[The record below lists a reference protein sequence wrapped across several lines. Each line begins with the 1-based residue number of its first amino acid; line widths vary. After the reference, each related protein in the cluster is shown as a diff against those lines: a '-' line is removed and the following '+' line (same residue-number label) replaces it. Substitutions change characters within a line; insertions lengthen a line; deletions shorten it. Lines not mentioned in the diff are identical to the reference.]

1 MSGRSVLLAGIA
13 VVAPAIAGAALPSP
27 AATAQF
33 QPPEGPVMI
42 SRTVVRSLIDGK
54 EVRATRRYLVWFERE
69 GDGWRID
76 GELREV
82 TVDVP
87 PLLEPFAELERN
99 RVEPGFF
106 PIRLD
111 SAGRMKT
118 RLGPPIGDASIARGV
133 ALGEMMIAG
142 ALTSTNARNQATT
155 MLTQVV
161 MAGNG
166 GTAWP
171 VDMFNPARPDTLETR
186 DIALPDGSRGSI
198 KVAIQSRVAAG
209 ERVPSRVERTVE
221 TELSGSTRRSHEIW
235 VIEPI
240 KP

>member
-1 MSGRSVLLAGIA
+1 
-13 VVAPAIAGAALPSP
+13 
-27 AATAQF
+27 
-33 QPPEGPVMI
+33 MI

-76 GELREV
+76 GELRDV
-82 TVDVP
+82 TVEVP
-87 PLLEPFAELERN
+87 PVLEPFAELERN

-106 PIRLD
+106 PIQLD

-118 RLGPPIGDASIARGV
+118 RLGPPIGDSSRAQAV

-142 ALTSTNARNQATT
+142 ALTSTSARNQATT

-171 VDMFNPARPDTLETR
+171 IDIFNPVRPDTLETR

-198 KVAIQSRVAAG
+198 KIAIQAQVIANGS
-209 ERVPSRVERTVE
+209 VPTRVERTVE
-221 TELSGSTRRSHEIW
+221 TELSGSTRQSHEIW
-235 VIEPI
+235 TIEPV

>member
-1 MSGRSVLLAGIA
+1 
-13 VVAPAIAGAALPSP
+13 
-27 AATAQF
+27 
-33 QPPEGPVMI
+33 MI

-76 GELREV
+76 GELRDV
-82 TVDVP
+82 TVEVP
-87 PLLEPFAELERN
+87 PVLEPFAELERN
-99 RVEPGFF
+99 RIEPGFF

-118 RLGPPIGDASIARGV
+118 RLGPPIGDASRARAV

-142 ALTSTNARNQATT
+142 ALTSVNARNQATT

-171 VDMFNPARPDTLETR
+171 VDVFNPVRPDTLETR
-186 DIALPDGSRGSI
+186 EIALPDGSRGSI
-198 KVAIQSRVAAG
+198 RVAIQAEGTIGGGLPARVQ
-209 ERVPSRVERTVE
+209 RTVE
-221 TELSGSTRRSHEIW
+221 TELSGSTRTSREVW
-235 VIEPI
+235 TFGRVAP
-240 KP
+240 

>member
-1 MSGRSVLLAGIA
+1 
-13 VVAPAIAGAALPSP
+13 
-27 AATAQF
+27 
-33 QPPEGPVMI
+33 MI

-76 GELREV
+76 GELRDV
-82 TVDVP
+82 TVEVP
-87 PLLEPFAELERN
+87 PVLEPFAELERN

-106 PIRLD
+106 PIQLD

-118 RLGPPIGDASIARGV
+118 RLGPPIGDSSRAQAV

-142 ALTSTNARNQATT
+142 ALTSTSARNQATT

-171 VDMFNPARPDTLETR
+171 IDIFNPVRPDTLETR

-198 KVAIQSRVAAG
+198 KIAIQAQVIANGS
-209 ERVPSRVERTVE
+209 VPTRVERTVE

-235 VIEPI
+235 TIEPV

>member
-1 MSGRSVLLAGIA
+1 
-13 VVAPAIAGAALPSP
+13 
-27 AATAQF
+27 
-33 QPPEGPVMI
+33 MI
-42 SRTVVRSLIDGK
+42 SRTIVRSLVDGK

-76 GELREV
+76 GELRDV
-82 TVDVP
+82 TVEVP
-87 PLLEPFAELERN
+87 PVLEPFAELERN

-106 PIRLD
+106 PIQLD

-118 RLGPPIGDASIARGV
+118 RLGPPIGDSSRAQAV

-142 ALTSTNARNQATT
+142 ALTSTSARNQATT

-171 VDMFNPARPDTLETR
+171 IDIFNPVRPDTLETR

-198 KVAIQSRVAAG
+198 KIAIQAQVIANGS
-209 ERVPSRVERTVE
+209 VPTRVERTVE

-235 VIEPI
+235 TIEPV

>member
-1 MSGRSVLLAGIA
+1 
-13 VVAPAIAGAALPSP
+13 
-27 AATAQF
+27 
-33 QPPEGPVMI
+33 MI
-42 SRTVVRSLIDGK
+42 SRTIVRSLVDGK

-76 GELREV
+76 GELRDV
-82 TVDVP
+82 TVEVP
-87 PLLEPFAELERN
+87 PVLEPFAELERN

-106 PIRLD
+106 PIQLD

-118 RLGPPIGDASIARGV
+118 RLGPPIGDSSRAQAV

-142 ALTSTNARNQATT
+142 ALTSTSARNQATT

-171 VDMFNPARPDTLETR
+171 IDIFNPVRPDTLETR

-198 KVAIQSRVAAG
+198 KIAIQAQVIANGS
-209 ERVPSRVERTVE
+209 VPTRVERTVE
-221 TELSGSTRRSHEIW
+221 TELTGSTRRSHEIW
-235 VIEPI
+235 TIEPV